1 MSFEE
6 KYIGKSIKSKMDNFE
21 IVPPEDVWNN
31 IESVLLKNQAIVR
44 RNRIIGAVVTIVLVS
59 LLCIFFNF
67 NKNNSVQQDVPEN
80 QSSPSSVNITD
91 TVISKTGSSAQGG
104 IHKKENSSQQNNSVD
119 KIELKDEKN
128 MDTAVL
134 IEPATV
140 KLNPD
145 TIPQHTPPA
154 EKVVV
159 KKIIKKPV
167 YIVQQDTIYK
177 VDTLSKKKKW

>member
-31 IESVLLKNQAIVR
+31 IEGVLLKNQAIVR
-44 RNRIIGAVVTIVLVS
+44 RNKIIGAVVAVVLVS
-59 LLCIFFNF
+59 VLCLFFNF
-67 NKNNSVQQDVPEN
+67 NKKNSVQKNVPEN
-80 QSSPSSVNITD
+80 QPSPSSVNITD
-91 TVISKTGSSAQGG
+91 TAISTTGTSAQGG
-104 IHKKENSSQQNNSVD
+104 LHKRENIRQQNNSID
-119 KIELKDEKN
+119 KIELIDEKN
-128 MDTAVL
+128 MDTAVQ

-140 KLNPD
+140 KLNTD

-159 KKIIKKPV
+159 KKVIKKPV